1 MERSCQVQLLAEAAG
16 KPVLIDEEQAT
27 VTGGQVGH
35 ALAGWLSF
43 QPLYDRIVK
52 EQPDLLD

>member
-16 KPVLIDEEQAT
+16 KPLLIDPDQAELT
-27 VTGGQVGH
+27 QRQVGSH
-35 ALAGWLSF
+35 RGGWYSF
-43 QPLYDRIVK
+43 QPLYDRIVE